1 VDPLS
6 CCHRPVVVSD
16 PNLRLGSVIA
26 LFKAE
31 SDAQSDLP
39 LKQDVIL
46 LWGAQ
51 RRIITG
57 ADILGRL
64 FKGIGLY
71 TSLEASGLRR
81 AP

>member
-1 VDPLS
+1 MRAPLAPPRLS
-6 CCHRPVVVSD
+6 E
-16 PNLRLGSVIA
+16 LR
-26 LFKAE
+26 KAE
-31 SDAQSDLP
+31 AAAQSDLP

-71 TSLEASGLRR
+71 SSLDASGPHR